1 MYSNRCDKDMEK
13 VAGQLKKI
21 EILAMITIAA
31 QINCWGYRALLRI

>member
-21 EILAMITIAA
+21 EIHARIPIPA
-31 QINCWGYRALLRI
+31 QINC